1 MARQGSCPI
10 DHRLVRAA
18 ALAADRDPGHPV
30 GRAGHPVGR
39 AGDPVGWTSDP
50 VGRPSDPV
58 PPAAQLWQPAE
69 LAGRLCE
76 LAVDPHG
83 VHLTLA
89 CSIIREFQ
97 HAAEPVVWVT
107 TARATFFPPDMAHS
121 GVDLAALPVVQV
133 PDLAAVA
140 IAADRLTRC
149 GAFGLVLLE
158 LGAGGGAAGG
168 GGGRAGGNGAGD
180 GAGVSGGAR
189 SNSAGGGGSSPRPL
203 IPAGLLGRL
212 VRLARRHDT
221 ALLCLTTPDTT
232 LGSLV
237 SLRGRGFRHP
247 VAVAEP
253 GYVRCGIH
261 VLKDRRRAPGGA
273 LTALYRAP
281 YGLC

>member
-1 MARQGSCPI
+1 
-10 DHRLVRAA
+10 
-18 ALAADRDPGHPV
+18 
-30 GRAGHPVGR
+30 
-39 AGDPVGWTSDP
+39 
-50 VGRPSDPV
+50 
-58 PPAAQLWQPAE
+58 
-69 LAGRLCE
+69 
-76 LAVDPHG
+76 
-83 VHLTLA
+83 
-89 CSIIREFQ
+89 
-97 HAAEPVVWVT
+97 
-107 TARATFFPPDMAHS
+107 MAHS

-158 LGAGGGAAGG
+158 LGAGDGAAGSGGGGSNRAGG
-168 GGGRAGGNGAGD
+168 GGGATR
-180 GAGVSGGAR
+180 R
-189 SNSAGGGGSSPRPL
+189 L

-221 ALLCLTTPDTT
+221 ALLCLTTPDIT